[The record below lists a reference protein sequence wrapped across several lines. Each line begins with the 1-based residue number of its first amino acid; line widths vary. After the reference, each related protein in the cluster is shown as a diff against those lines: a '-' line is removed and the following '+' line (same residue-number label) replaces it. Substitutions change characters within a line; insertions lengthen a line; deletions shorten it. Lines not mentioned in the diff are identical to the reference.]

1 MTEQRLRALLHATQV
16 VAGQLELPVVLQR
29 IAETAVQLVDAEHG
43 AIGVISPEGGLEQFI
58 TVGIDEATR
67 AAIGHPPTGRGLL
80 GALIDDPRA
89 VRLARLSDDPRSS
102 GFPPGH
108 PPMGSFLGV
117 PIRVG
122 DAVFGNLYLTDRR
135 GGRFSAEDE
144 DLVEALAAT
153 AGTAIENARLFE
165 SARRREQW
173 TAASAEVSETILAA
187 GREPGV
193 SMLEGH
199 VARLARASVV
209 KLVTRDGD
217 GDGDSNGDGGSGMR
231 GGAADDV
238 LATGAPQQLVR
249 EGRSVLALPLSA
261 SGSTWGALVIERD
274 AALPRFSPEE
284 VEVAADLVARA
295 AVAFELSDAREDHHR
310 VELLED
316 RGRISRDLHDHVVQ
330 QLFGTGLQLQSLVR
344 RLGRGEGSDTEA
356 TADAVSDAVSRID
369 ESIAQIRT
377 VIFALDPGDD
387 GEAPSARRRL
397 LDLVDEAAAPLVR
410 RPAVSFSGPV
420 DLVVTG
426 SLVDDVIAVVR
437 EALTN
442 VVRHAEATRVSLG
455 VAAADGAVTVVV
467 RDDGI
472 GIPDDGRR
480 SGLRNLRERARARGG
495 SLVVDSSPGST
506 VVRWSVPYPEEA
518 GGAQPG
524 TGGAQ
529 PGAGGAQ
536 AGTAQPAAAQP
547 GAGRA
552 SAGEEP
558 R

>member
-1 MTEQRLRALLHATQV
+1 MPSGDAGGGGDAVTEHRLRALLHATQV
-16 VAGQLELPVVLQR
+16 VAGQLELPVVLRR
-29 IAETAVQLVDAEHG
+29 IAETAVELVDAEHG
-43 AIGVISPEGGLEQFI
+43 AIGVISAEGGLEQFI
-58 TVGIDEATR
+58 TVGVDDATR

-89 VRLARLSDDPRSS
+89 IRLARLSDDPRSS

-122 DAVFGNLYLTDRR
+122 DVVFGNLYLTDRR
-135 GGRFSAEDE
+135 GGGFSAEDE
-144 DLVEALAAT
+144 DLVKALAST

-173 TAASAEVSETILAA
+173 TAASAEVSETILSS

-193 SMLEGH
+193 AMLEAQ
-199 VARLARASVV
+199 VARLARAARVT
-209 KLVTRDGD
+209 LVTR
-217 GDGDSNGDGGSGMR
+217 
-231 GGAADDV
+231 ADA
-238 LATGAPQQLVR
+238 LATGAPQQLVHD
-249 EGRSVLALPLSA
+249 GRAVLALPLRA
-261 SGSTWGALVIERD
+261 SGSTWGALVVERD

-295 AVAFELSDAREDHHR
+295 AVAFELSQAREDHHR

-377 VIFALDPGDD
+377 VIFALDPTDD
-387 GEAPSARRRL
+387 AEAPGARRRL

-426 SLVDDVIAVVR
+426 SLVDDVTAVVR

-455 VAAADGAVTVVV
+455 VTAADGAVTVVV

-506 VVRWSVPYPEEA
+506 LVRWSVPYPEE
-518 GGAQPG
+518 
-524 TGGAQ
+524 
-529 PGAGGAQ
+529 
-536 AGTAQPAAAQP
+536 
-547 GAGRA
+547 
-552 SAGEEP
+552 P